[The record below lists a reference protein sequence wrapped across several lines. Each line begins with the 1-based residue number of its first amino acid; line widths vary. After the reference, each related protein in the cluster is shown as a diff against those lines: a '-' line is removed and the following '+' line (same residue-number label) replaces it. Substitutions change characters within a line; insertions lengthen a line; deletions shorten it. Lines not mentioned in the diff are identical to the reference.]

1 MKTLNRCKM
10 KLYKLESAMADN
22 SNIQWIAEHR
32 DEWSRK
38 FDEMAAC
45 REALDKFF
53 ACGDEEAAVV
63 SEQTQPRKD
72 GGYITTK
79 LVSYKEADPGNSS
92 EPAEQADDFDFQAA
106 TEKLSNLTAE
116 LTELMSSVELPF
128 EGCTREDARI
138 MKMTLGEYANV
149 WNGSAERCEE
159 LRRTIQA
166 LKEHYS
172 L

>member
-53 ACGDEEAAVV
+53 ALGDEDAAVAA
-63 SEQTQPRKD
+63 S
-72 GGYITTK
+72 
-79 LVSYKEADPGNSS
+79 
-92 EPAEQADDFDFQAA
+92 QA
-106 TEKLSNLTAE
+106 LLTAGF
-116 LTELMSSVELPF
+116 LVPAIRYPTV
-128 EGCTREDARI
+128 AR
-138 MKMTLGEYANV
+138 
-149 WNGSAERCEE
+149 GSAR
-159 LRRTIQA
+159 LRVTVTAGHDRRPIA
-166 LKEHYS
+166 DLAS
-172 L
+172 RLRAARPGMPSVSGA